1 MCLFRNLVYLWLVL
15 LTARVG
21 YFVNL
26 PIQKTLLGTMH
37 SDWINVIV
45 KHQANTLI
53 LFHHCVRKNM
63 TRTCGWNAYMYMYF
77 GFDFFRLEITLK
89 MTVHYLLFPALFF
102 QLAAIQRCVSY
113 ISLNQSLFIVLIV
126 LLFWVLE
133 IVLLE
138 WLLWFEQT
146 PVGRGLVL
154 PIVPFAG
161 RLRLTPSARPNLTI
175 PP

>member
-1 MCLFRNLVYLWLVL
+1 
-15 LTARVG
+15 
-21 YFVNL
+21 
-26 PIQKTLLGTMH
+26 
-37 SDWINVIV
+37 
-45 KHQANTLI
+45 
-53 LFHHCVRKNM
+53 
-63 TRTCGWNAYMYMYF
+63 MYMYF

-102 QLAAIQRCVSY
+102 QLAAIQRYVSH

-133 IVLLE
+133 IVLFD
-138 WLLWFEQT
+138 WLLCFEQT

-161 RLRLTPSARPNLTI
+161 RLHLTPSARPNLTI

>member
-45 KHQANTLI
+45 RHQANTLI

-63 TRTCGWNAYMYMYF
+63 TRTCGWNADMYMYF

-138 WLLWFEQT
+138 WLLWFEET